1 MAATI
6 AQQPELMGQQGLD
19 AAVKVAKGEK
29 VEAKI
34 GVPLKLVDKNN
45 YCPLTIWTN
54 IKTPAQCAGVLFY
67 PAQASEIN
75 TCLLEAVLQI
85 NQPLSIPL
93 RLSVCSYQ
101 QFINRTAK
109 QLTQTQK
116 QT

>member
-75 TCLLEAVLQI
+75 ASFKSYTSNQRTIYYFEHRCLFDNYSLHHTSYALFLLPG
-85 NQPLSIPL
+85 PL
-93 RLSVCSYQ
+93 YQ
-101 QFINRTAK
+101 
-109 QLTQTQK
+109 
-116 QT
+116 